1 MENKT
6 EAVKR
11 LVSEGNLKK
20 ALSIAKSF
28 RLGVTKDQQS
38 KMTRAYECMVHP
50 DFYRSIGTDIQ
61 EAIDEGAAV
70 LAALFG
76 TSTVGSSMRLTI
88 S

>member
-6 EAVKR
+6 AAVKR
-11 LVSEGNLKK
+11 LVSEGNIKK

-28 RLGVTKDQQS
+28 RLDVTKDQQS

-61 EAIDEGAAV
+61 GAVDEGLAV
-70 LAALFG
+70 LTSMFG
-76 TSTVGSSMRLTI
+76 TNKECLKI
-88 S
+88 